1 MIAIGITDA
10 DSAESAR
17 LPHQRSDDLAV
28 LYVDGAQITR
38 DRMTASLRCAEQVR
52 SFLPLSL
59 RNAVQLHA
67 AVEWVKSHHS
77 LAIAELN
84 RLSGMAQLTMT
95 IAMQPGRSLRARSST
110 RREAIALAEQV
121 AKLLSPYETRES
133 YRSGTLTL
141 HAMLR
146 RSGAAQWKSQLATL
160 ASDRHLDAICVGP
173 WPPFSFFN
181 GPS

>member
-10 DSAESAR
+10 DSAEAAR
-17 LPHQRSDDLAV
+17 LPHLHCGDLAV
-28 LYVDGAQITR
+28 LYVDAATNTR
-38 DRMTASLRCAEQVR
+38 NRMAACLRCAERLR
-52 SFLPLSL
+52 SLLPLSQ
-59 RNAVQLHA
+59 RNAVQLHS
-67 AVEWVKSHHS
+67 AVQWIQSHRS

-95 IAMQPGRSLRARSST
+95 FATQPGRSLRQRSAM
-110 RREAIALAEQV
+110 RREAIELAEQV
-121 AKLLSPYETRES
+121 ERLLSPSEMREA

-146 RSGAAQWKSQLATL
+146 RSGAAQWKGQLATL
-160 ASDRHLDAICVGP
+160 ASDQHFDAICVGP